1 MFDNDCYCKP
11 NKNCSK
17 PVIALIIALITFVAG
32 VLVGALTGIFS
43 ALGLGAFVEILAILI
58 ILLIIQTILAICC
71 INPKNDKCC

>member
-43 ALGLGAFVEILAILI
+43 ALGLGAFVAILAI
-58 ILLIIQTILAICC
+58 LIIQTILAICC
-71 INPKNDKCC
+71 IKPKHDKCC